1 MDLRWEDRQRA
12 FQAKVLTEG
21 IGDDLAIGVRPY
33 RTFLGAA
40 VGTPPPAGSRLE
52 RALIVVIAGTAICVT
67 LLLIGGPRSI
77 VALIA
82 GLTGGVAVFAGLAGP
97 DPRVRHV
104 MHEPL
109 LAIYEDRA
117 GPGAAPVCVT
127 AITDDEQFRLGEE
140 GFGNIVGA
148 PRPGGTLGVFID
160 DYLVWA
166 RTPPRGSR
174 KGDPAFGELF

>member
-21 IGDDLAIGVRPY
+21 VSEEFAIGVRPY
-33 RTFLGAA
+33 RTFMGAST
-40 VGTPPPAGSRLE
+40 GTPPPAGSRLE
-52 RALIVVIAGTAICVT
+52 RALIVVIAGTAIAST
-67 LLLIGGPRSI
+67 LILLGGPRAV

-82 GLTGGVAVFAGLAGP
+82 GLTGGIAVFAGLAGP
-97 DPRVRHV
+97 DPRVRHEI
-104 MHEPL
+104 HEPL
-109 LAIYEDRA
+109 LAIYADLA
-117 GPGAAPVCVT
+117 GPGAAPICVT
-127 AITDDEQFRLGEE
+127 AISDEEQIRLGEE
-140 GFGNIVGA
+140 GFGNVVGS

-174 KGDPAFGELF
+174 KGDPSFGEL

>member
-12 FQAKVLTEG
+12 FQAKVLTDG
-21 IGDDLAIGVRPY
+21 VDDGAAIGVRPY

-52 RALIVVIAGTAICVT
+52 RALIVVIAGAAICCT
-67 LLLIGGPRSI
+67 LMLIGGPKTI
-77 VALIA
+77 VALLA
-82 GLTGGVAVFAGLAGP
+82 GITGGAAVFAGLAGP

-127 AITDDEQFRLGEE
+127 AITDDEQLRLGEE
-140 GFGNIVGA
+140 GFGNVVGS
-148 PRPGGTLGVFID
+148 PRPGGTIGVFID

-174 KGDPAFGELF
+174 KGDPTFGEL